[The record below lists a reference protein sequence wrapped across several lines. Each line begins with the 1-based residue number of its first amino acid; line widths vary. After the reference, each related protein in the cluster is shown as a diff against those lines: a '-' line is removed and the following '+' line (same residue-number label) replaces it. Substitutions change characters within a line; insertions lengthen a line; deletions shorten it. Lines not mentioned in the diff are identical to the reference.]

1 MHYHPKAAL
10 TSGQRARVQHLH
22 RAGMSQSALA
32 RQVGVHRHTIQRWI
46 ARPDTAD
53 RTGGLR
59 THGRRVVTDVYRDA
73 VIAEWQAHPRHG
85 PKRSAQDW
93 RLRVPTA
100 NTATVWRILHAA
112 GLTRRPPQKKR
123 QRRPIPVGRHRVQ
136 LDIQELPAIRGSRG
150 REDTIRLIHLRTRMK
165 SAEIHPPGASRR
177 SAGVLRRAIGR
188 LPPFHLAGTDTAMGV
203 TMAHAPHPERRTAF
217 ERTVAD
223 VGVRH
228 WRITPR
234 SPWQNRIIERS
245 NRTDTAEWF
254 HQQECSCS
262 DHRRYGHR

>member
-1 MHYHPKAAL
+1 MHDHPKAAL
-10 TSGQRARVQHLH
+10 TSVQCARVQHLH

-32 RQVGVHRHTIQRWI
+32 RQFGVHRRTIQRWI

-53 RTGGLR
+53 RTGGPR
-59 THGRRVVTDVYRDA
+59 THGRRVVTDVARDA
-73 VIAEWQAHPRHG
+73 VIAERQAHPRHG
-85 PKRSAQDW
+85 PKRRAQD
-93 RLRVPTA
+93 RRPRVPTA

-112 GLTRRPPQKKR
+112 GLTQRPPKKR

-136 LDIQELPAIRGSRG
+136 LDIQELLAIRGSRG

-165 SAEIHPPGASRR
+165 YAEIHPPGASRR
-177 SAGVLRRAIGR
+177 IAGVLRRAIGR
-188 LPPFHLAGTDTAMGV
+188 LPPFHLAVTDNAMV
-203 TMAHAPHPERRTAF
+203 FTMANAPHPERRTAF

-223 VGVRH
+223 VGLRH
-228 WRITPR
+228 GRIKPR
-234 SPWQNRIIERS
+234 SPWQNGIIERR

>member
-53 RTGGLR
+53 RTSGLR
-59 THGRRVVTDVYRDA
+59 THGRRVVTDVARDA

-93 RLRVPTA
+93 RPRVPTA

-150 REDTIRLIHLRTRMK
+150 REDTIRLIPLRTRMK
-165 SAEIHPPGASRR
+165 STEIHPPGASRR

-223 VGVRH
+223 MGVRH

-234 SPWQNRIIERS
+234 SPWQNGIIERS

-262 DHRRYGHR
+262 DPRRYRHR